1 MVLAMLS
8 PKTKNDEWLTP
19 KQVALILCIS
29 LSYVYKLID
38 TNQLPAH
45 RIGVKLIRIKR
56 SDLNGMYRPASE
68 TKE

>member
-1 MVLAMLS
+1 MFS
-8 PKTKNDEWLTP
+8 PKTKNNDEWLTP

-56 SDLNGMYRPASE
+56 SDLNGMYRPTSE

>member
-1 MVLAMLS
+1 MAR
-8 PKTKNDEWLTP
+8 
-19 KQVALILCIS
+19 
-29 LSYVYKLID
+29 YKLID